1 MTTHKILRLNALITA
16 ASAAAMLLAR
26 PVLFPLFGLSTPMWL
41 DVTAAVFVLYAAALA
56 LVAGRASIHRAA
68 LVAFTIGDSLCF
80 VASLA
85 VLVVF
90 WSDLAPVARVL
101 VVMTAVV
108 VDVFAMAQYR
118 AAKAAQ

>member
-1 MTTHKILRLNALITA
+1 
-16 ASAAAMLLAR
+16 
-26 PVLFPLFGLSTPMWL
+26 
-41 DVTAAVFVLYAAALA
+41 
-56 LVAGRASIHRAA
+56 VAGRASIHRAA